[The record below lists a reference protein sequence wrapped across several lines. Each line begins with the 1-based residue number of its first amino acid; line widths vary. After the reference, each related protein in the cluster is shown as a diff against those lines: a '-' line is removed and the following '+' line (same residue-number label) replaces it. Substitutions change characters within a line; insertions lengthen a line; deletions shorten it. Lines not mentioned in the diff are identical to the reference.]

1 MPDLLPQVA
10 KTCTLAGMP
19 SGANKQGSE
28 RLAARLRSLR
38 GHLTQQEACVVAGIS
53 LATWQNLE
61 RGNTRAQPA
70 TLRRIAEG
78 FDVDQ
83 RELYDLVSD
92 TPVDERFT
100 DAELDRLAE
109 RLAPLIARRL
119 AKLDPKR

>member
-1 MPDLLPQVA
+1 
-10 KTCTLAGMP
+10 MP
-19 SGANKQGSE
+19 SAANKQGSK
-28 RLAARLRSLR
+28 RLASHLRALR
-38 GHLTQQEACVVAGIS
+38 GHLTQQEACVQAGIS

-78 FDVDQ
+78 FDVEP

-92 TPVDERFT
+92 TPIDERFT
-100 DAELDRLAE
+100 DEELDRLAE

-119 AKLDPKR
+119 ARLSGPKQ